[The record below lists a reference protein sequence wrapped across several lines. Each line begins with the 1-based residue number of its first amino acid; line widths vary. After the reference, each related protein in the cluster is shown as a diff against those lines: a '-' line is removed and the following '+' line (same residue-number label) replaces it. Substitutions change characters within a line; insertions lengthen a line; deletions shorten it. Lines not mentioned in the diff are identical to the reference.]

1 MAAMGASGLMMA
13 RNLTGMKISAE
24 IWCQNMGALSNPFD
38 PNQILWTG
46 CPCGLHSSMREHQL
60 ALMNGSRPADPRF
73 ADSRFFSVEGS
84 NPAGSNER
92 AGEQASRDDDRPA
105 AASVAATSADADP
118 DWEDQD
124 AVLARCVESA
134 VMKGIFGTDMNRRAF
149 LRAVGSTTALAAIS
163 QFIPLDKVKAAIAD
177 AKGPLEKKK
186 LNVGFVPIT
195 CATPIIM
202 AHPMGFYKKYGL
214 DVDIIKTAGWAVS
227 RDKSLS
233 GEYDAA
239 HMLTPMPLSITV
251 GAGSLQRPWT
261 MPAVENINGQA
272 ITLHNKHKDKND
284 PKMWKGFKFAVPFEY
299 SMHNFLLRYYVA
311 EHGLDPDKDIQ
322 IRVLP
327 PPEMVANLR
336 ADNVDGYL
344 SPDPFNQR
352 AVYDG
357 VGFLHKLTK
366 DIWPG
371 HPCCAFAASK
381 AFIDN
386 NPNTFLALF
395 KSILDAT
402 AFASDKANRKDISAA
417 IAPKNY
423 LNQPVTVLE
432 QVLTGRYADGLGNV
446 KNVPDRIDF
455 DPFPYHSMAVWIL
468 TQMKRWGYVKGDV
481 QYKDVAEQVYLATD
495 AKAVMS
501 EMKLGGPYGKPPET
515 TYQKYTIMGKT
526 FDPAKPEDYIKS
538 FAIKRT

>member
-1 MAAMGASGLMMA
+1 
-13 RNLTGMKISAE
+13 
-24 IWCQNMGALSNPFD
+24 MGALSDPFD
-38 PNQILWTG
+38 PDQILWTG
-46 CPCGLHSSMREHQL
+46 CPCGLHATMQEHQL
-60 ALMNGSRPADPRF
+60 AMMGGSDPRF
-73 ADSRFFSVEGS
+73 ADSRFYSIEN
-84 NPAGSNER
+84 NPA
-92 AGEQASRDDDRPA
+92 AGA
-105 AASVAATSADADP
+105 AGQGTYEGAPDAVATSGAADEPGWD
-118 DWEDQD
+118 DQE

-134 VMKGIFGTDMNRRAF
+134 VMKGLFGTDMNRRAF
-149 LRAVGSTTALAAIS
+149 LRAVGTSTAVAAIS
-163 QFIPLDKVKAAIAD
+163 QFIPLDKVKAAIVD
-177 AKGPLEKKK
+177 AKGPLEKSK

-202 AHPMGFYKKYGL
+202 AHPLGFYKKYGL

-239 HMLTPMPLSITV
+239 HMLTPMPLAITV
-251 GAGSLQRPWT
+251 GAGSVARPWT

-272 ITLHNKHKDKND
+272 ITLHIKHKDKND

-371 HPCCAFAASK
+371 HPCCAFAASQG
-381 AFIDN
+381 FIDE

-402 AFASDKANRKDISAA
+402 SYASDKSNRKEISKA

-481 QYKDVAEQVYLATD
+481 QYKTIAEQVYLATD

-501 EMKLGGPYGKPPET
+501 QMELGGPYGKPPAD

-526 FDPAKPEDYIKS
+526 FDPAKPDEYVDS